1 MRYMGRKYSGAR
13 VTIAIIDSG
22 INTDD
27 PRLLGAHIE
36 GWAIEL
42 NATGH
47 ALLHSDF
54 SDEQGNGTQ
63 VAAVIHDLAPDA
75 LLLAVKLISKDDQP
89 SAELIA
95 AGLETV
101 YHNGIK
107 IANLSLCSD
116 DMAKSLL
123 LRDCCVAAEAH
134 GTLVIAA
141 AHPQGERAYPADFPE
156 TVGVSSHQDCPPDKF
171 YFFEPARF
179 PRKEWGPLS
188 GKFLASG
195 QLLDADGYP
204 SGFLGPGI
212 ATAYMSGRLACLA
225 QALPGQDI
233 GELVHQMERLGL
245 IPNPEIGYL

>member
-1 MRYMGRKYSGAR
+1 MRYMGRKYTGAR
-13 VTIAIIDSG
+13 VTIAIVDSG
-22 INTDD
+22 INKDD
-27 PRLLGAHIE
+27 LRLSGAQID

-42 NATGH
+42 SATGH
-47 ALLHSDF
+47 AQLHSDF

-63 VAAVIHDLAPDA
+63 VASVIHELAPDA
-75 LLLAVKLISKDDQP
+75 LILGVKLITKDEQP
-89 SAELIA
+89 SPELIA

-101 YHNGIK
+101 YHNGVK
-107 IANLSLCSD
+107 FVNLSLCSD

-123 LRDCCVAAEAH
+123 LRDCCVAAEEQ
-134 GTLVIAA
+134 GTLVVAA
-141 AHPQGERAYPADFPE
+141 GHPQGERAYPADFPE
-156 TVGVSSHQDCPPDKF
+156 TVGVASHPDCPPDKF
-171 YFFEPARF
+171 YFFESGRF
-179 PRKEWGPLS
+179 PRKEWGALS

-195 QLLDADGYP
+195 QLLDLEGYP

-233 GELVHQMERLGL
+233 GELVHQMERIAL